1 MDTQQAVAAAKKY
14 SDVVSKRFKVR
25 EIRLFGSRADR
36 TAPVKD
42 DSDIDIAVVVDSLD
56 TDFLDFSRELYRIR
70 RDISMLIEPVLL
82 ISDKDASGFLAEIRA
97 TGQVLYSR

>member
-1 MDTQQAVAAAKKY
+1 MDTEQAVAAAKKY
-14 SDVVSKRFKVR
+14 SEVVSRRFNVR
-25 EIRLFGSRADR
+25 EIRLFGSRADSA
-36 TAPVKD
+36 APVRD

-56 TDFLDFSRELYRIR
+56 RDFLDFSRELYRIR

-82 ISDKDASGFLAEIRA
+82 ISDRDASGFLEEIRA